1 MVAPLDIGPTLVAA
15 RVASGV
21 TQRELAARLGVAQP
35 QVARWE
41 ATEYRSASLS
51 RVDAA
56 ARALGVDASAPL
68 MLAAEPI
75 TSYGTTAVAP
85 SDTGARALARL
96 GVRPE
101 AIAAFCRLHAITEM
115 SLFGSGVRKDFGPTS
130 DVDVLVTWA
139 EGEAPREVGTLLD
152 TQEELGAIFRR
163 KVDLVDRASVERS
176 PNHVRRSHILN
187 GAKSVYVAG

>member
-1 MVAPLDIGPTLVAA
+1 MTTILGIGHTLVAA
-15 RVASGV
+15 RIASGI

-41 ATEYRSASLS
+41 ATEYRTASLS

-56 ARALGVDASAPL
+56 AQALGVEASAHRA
-68 MLAAEPI
+68 LAAEPAAA
-75 TSYGTTAVAP
+75 YGTTSPGA
-85 SDTGARALARL
+85 SDVGARALARL

-101 AIAAFCRLHAITEM
+101 TIAAFCRLHGIAEM
-115 SLFGSGVRKDFGPTS
+115 WLFGSSVRTDFGPMS

-139 EGEAPREVGTLLD
+139 QDRAPREMGVLLD

-163 KVDLVDRASVERS
+163 KVDLVDKAGVERS
-176 PNHVRRSHILN
+176 ANHIRRSHILN
-187 GAKSVYVAG
+187 GAQRVYVER

>member
-1 MVAPLDIGPTLVAA
+1 MVSPLDIGPMLIAA

-21 TQRELAARLGVAQP
+21 TQRELASRLGVAQP

-41 ATEYRSASLS
+41 ATEYRSASLA

-56 ARALGVDASAPL
+56 ARALGIDVAAPV
-68 MLAAEPI
+68 MLAAEP
-75 TSYGTTAVAP
+75 TASYGTTVDAP
-85 SDTGARALARL
+85 SDVGTRALARL

-101 AIAAFCRLHAITEM
+101 SIAAFCRLHGITEM
-115 SLFGSGVRKDFGPTS
+115 SLFGSAVRKDFGPTS

-139 EGEAPREVGTLLD
+139 EGRAPLGMDGLLD

-187 GAKSVYVAG
+187 GARRVYVEG